1 MQNRMDRGK
10 SSPSSHPSLPLRS
23 APISWWTRNQQSH
36 SDMSKLIKAITDMMD
51 GSARRGKKSESFSR
65 SEFKKLI
72 QQEFAPVKRSS
83 TSKYHYIGSTLDSD
97 TEPMNKKE
105 KGSSKTCVY

>member
-1 MQNRMDRGK
+1 
-10 SSPSSHPSLPLRS
+10 
-23 APISWWTRNQQSH
+23 
-36 SDMSKLIKAITDMMD
+36 MSRLIKAITDMMD

-83 TSKYHYIGSTLDSD
+83 TSKYHYIGSPLDSD

-105 KGSSKTCVY
+105 RGSSKTCVY

>member
-1 MQNRMDRGK
+1 MQNRTDRGR
-10 SSPSSHPSLPLRS
+10 SSPSAHPSLPVRS
-23 APISWWTRNQQSH
+23 EPVGRWTRDQQLH
-36 SDMSKLIKAITDMMD
+36 SDMSRLIKAITDMMD

-83 TSKYHYIGSTLDSD
+83 TSKYHYIGSPLDSD
-97 TEPMNKKE
+97 TEPMNKE
-105 KGSSKTCVY
+105 RGSSKTCVY